1 MGLDDIIGADYPHDI
16 IGHDGY
22 AQYGADLMTGGDA
35 YANYGA
41 DIMTGNI
48 SALAHPAQGT
58 MPQHW
63 AHRSYPV
70 PHPMHPH
77 PMHAAAQQRAAAM
90 EMLKLRHAAAL
101 APRPLMKS
109 REYTLGFQNAPVTI
123 TSLNTQVLRASP
135 QVPFKGR
142 RLIIPSDVAGA
153 LQINQFV
160 VGKNPVLVSSDPV
173 SARAYTEVGVG
184 VDLNM
189 DTAQIAQVISLSMT
203 NNSGASVAVIPTL
216 IGTAIE

>member
-1 MGLDDIIGADYPHDI
+1 MGLDDIIGAEYPHDI
-16 IGHDGY
+16 IGADIMTGYHDGY
-22 AQYGADLMTGGDA
+22 AA
-35 YANYGA
+35 YGA
-41 DIMTGNI
+41 DIMTGAAA
-48 SALAHPAQGT
+48 ALAHPPQG
-58 MPQHW
+58 
-63 AHRSYPV
+63 V
-70 PHPMHPH
+70 PMHSPFYGGHLALH
-77 PMHAAAQQRAAAM
+77 PSHPAHPAHPARQAAM

-109 REYTLGFQNAPVTI
+109 REYTLGFQNAPVAI
-123 TSLNTQVLRASP
+123 AAAATSVLRAQP

-153 LQINQFV
+153 LQINQFI

-189 DTAQIAQVISLSMT
+189 DTAQIAQIISLSLT
-203 NNSGASVAVIPTL
+203 NNSGASVSVIPTL